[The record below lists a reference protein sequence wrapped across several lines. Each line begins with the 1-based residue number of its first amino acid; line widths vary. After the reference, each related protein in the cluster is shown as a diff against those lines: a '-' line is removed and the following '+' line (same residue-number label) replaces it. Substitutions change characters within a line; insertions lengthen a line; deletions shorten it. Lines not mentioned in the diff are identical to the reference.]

1 MKYSWKEAKEGCADV
16 NNSTSADELVKEVKL
31 KGKGSAVA
39 IKADASTISGGQH
52 LIDETVKAYGKLDIL
67 ICNAGLMGSKPLAEV
82 DEAFFD
88 AHINSN
94 VKGPLFLA
102 KAATAYLPKRM
113 F

>member
-1 MKYSWKEAKEGCADV
+1 VIEIKQ
-16 NNSTSADELVKEVKL
+16 

-39 IKADASTISGGQH
+39 IKADASTISGGQL
-52 LIDETVKAYGKLDIL
+52 LINETVKAFGKLDIL
-67 ICNAGLMGSKPLAEV
+67 ICNAGIMGNKPLADV

-102 KAATAYLPKRM
+102 
-113 F
+113 